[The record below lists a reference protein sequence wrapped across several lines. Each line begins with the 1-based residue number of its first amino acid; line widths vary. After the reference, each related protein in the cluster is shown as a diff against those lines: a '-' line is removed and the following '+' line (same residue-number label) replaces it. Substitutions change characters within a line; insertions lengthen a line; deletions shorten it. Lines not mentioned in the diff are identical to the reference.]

1 MKSSFKKIFAFAMAI
16 VLALTAG
23 LTPVY
28 AVETD
33 ENEICYE
40 KLLNYQGTIEDDN
53 EDSLL
58 KGPNK
63 IFGSNNSKQ
72 DANSYNYV
80 KNYLLKYGT
89 YSSSGN
95 SYYISQVTSTGLNTV
110 TSAIV
115 YDLDESVLFCSF
127 SHDSVVDPDI
137 LIQMRLEPTEAY
149 GYEVV
154 SIADFTAN
162 GYEIRGYATVYPSTY
177 YNTIS
182 FSLYNEAGYSVS
194 NASLASFM
202 ETFFGIGLNY
212 WCIILL
218 SDLGISLG
226 NFGFNQLYDRLEV
239 PGTTDP
245 DDPDDP
251 AVDPDDPAVDPDD
264 PAVDPD
270 DPTVDPDD
278 PAVDPDDPA
287 VDPDEPVVYPDVA
300 IVNNPG
306 TTTQKYDVVL
316 ALTAK
321 ATNLPD
327 GGFIAW
333 YIDGQYGGVTG
344 EEAYLTCRE
353 DCTVTVKA
361 VDADGYIMLDKNG
374 KEISDSEYVDVK
386 DGFFQKI
393 IAFFRNLFFG
403 ETVVY
408 Q

>member
-1 MKSSFKKIFAFAMAI
+1 MAI

-33 ENEICYE
+33 ENESCYE
-40 KLLNYQGTIEDDN
+40 KLINYQGSIEDDN

-63 IFGSNNSKQ
+63 IFGSNNSTQ

-80 KNYLLKYGT
+80 KNYVLKYGT

-95 SYYISQVTSTGLNTV
+95 SYYISQITSSGLNTI

-115 YDLDESVLFCSF
+115 YDLDEGVLFCSF

-137 LIQMRLEPTEAY
+137 LIQMRLEPTEAN
-149 GYEVV
+149 GYEVI
-154 SIADFTAN
+154 SIADYTAN
-162 GYEIRGYATVYPSTY
+162 GYEIYGYATVYPSSY

-182 FSLYNEAGYSVS
+182 FSLYNEAGYTVN

-202 ETFFGIGLNY
+202 ETFFGIGLNS
-212 WCIILL
+212 WSIVLL
-218 SDLGISLG
+218 TDFGITLG
-226 NFGFNQLYDRLEV
+226 NFGFTQLYDRLEV

-245 DDPDDP
+245 DDPT
-251 AVDPDDPAVDPDD
+251 VDPDD

-278 PAVDPDDPA
+278 PAVDPD
-287 VDPDEPVVYPDVA
+287 EPVVYPDVE

-306 TTTQKYDVVL
+306 TTTQKYGVIL

-321 ATNLPD
+321 PTNFPS
-327 GGFIAW
+327 GAFIAW

-344 EEAYLTCRE
+344 EEAYLTCSE

-361 VDADGYIMLDKNG
+361 IDADGYIMLDENG